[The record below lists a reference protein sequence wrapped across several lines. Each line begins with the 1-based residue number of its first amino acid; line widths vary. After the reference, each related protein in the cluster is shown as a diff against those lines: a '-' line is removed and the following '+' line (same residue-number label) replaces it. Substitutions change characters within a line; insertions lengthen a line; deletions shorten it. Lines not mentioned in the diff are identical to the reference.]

1 MPQAQDDSAPSKAA
15 HEPRRARIVELPAV
29 LDLKAAS
36 PLVAELLACRGD
48 ELLVDASRVE
58 RLGGQCLQALMSAAI
73 TWKADELPLAIVDAS
88 QEFVDGLRRFGVALE
103 DLTDQEFTK

>member
-1 MPQAQDDSAPSKAA
+1 MGETQGNTAPSNRAQ
-15 HEPRRARIVELPAV
+15 EPRRARIVELPAA
-29 LDLKAAS
+29 LDLKAAA

-58 RLGGQCLQALMSAAI
+58 RLGGQCLQALMSAAM

-88 QEFVDGLRRFGVALE
+88 QDFIDGLRRFGVALE
-103 DLTDQEFTK
+103 DLTDRDFTK